1 MTKQDKHIIL
11 KPGKTNE
18 STHIPVPRGMFKHV
32 SNINKM
38 IDKDECD
45 DREESAWFFFC
56 EIKKLQS
63 KRTSRTHWI
72 LDHR

>member
-45 DREESAWFFFC
+45 DREESA
-56 EIKKLQS
+56 
-63 KRTSRTHWI
+63 
-72 LDHR
+72 